1 MPSSGRKLVHVYPR
15 LYLRFGPRD
24 IAFADYHLASHF
36 PSAFPGYRQ
45 MVGLGTGLGKNDGT
59 LLRLG
64 TVIGD
69 KYNADDWDFMETQLS
84 GVYVTGNIPL
94 KSRWM
99 VEPLLL
105 FSTSEADS
113 KIDFQFSVGMRYEW
127 GKREIT
133 RASPP

>member
-1 MPSSGRKLVHVYPR
+1 
-15 LYLRFGPRD
+15 
-24 IAFADYHLASHF
+24 
-36 PSAFPGYRQ
+36 